1 MKKVFKAVL
10 AVYSVMLLSVY
21 LKLLPNPSDFFITRD
36 TILTRRERGFW
47 QFNFIPFAS
56 YLHIGENFPT
66 NLWLIFGHIG
76 LAVVWGV
83 LLALAFKD
91 ISVKNAALYSLA
103 FFVLIEV
110 IQFVVAAGAFD
121 IDTIIQHF
129 VGAIAGAAV
138 ALKILSKKDQGKA
151 EA

>member
-10 AVYSVMLLSVY
+10 SVYSVMLLSVY

-56 YLHIGENFPT
+56 FLHIGENFPM

-76 LAVVWGV
+76 LAVAWGV
-83 LLALAFKD
+83 LLALSFKNLT
-91 ISVKNAALYSLA
+91 VKKSALYSLA

-110 IQFVVAAGAFD
+110 IQFAVAAGAFD

-129 VGAIAGAAV
+129 IGAVVGSAV
-138 ALKILSKKDQGKA
+138 ALKILSKKSKIQT
-151 EA
+151 EQ

>member
-1 MKKVFKAVL
+1 MKKLFKIML
-10 AVYSVMLLSVY
+10 AVYSAMLLSVY

-56 YLHIGENFPT
+56 YFHIGENFPT

-76 LAVVWGV
+76 PAVVWGV
-83 LLALAFKD
+83 LLALSFKNLT
-91 ISVKNAALYSLA
+91 VKKCALYSLA
-103 FFVLIEV
+103 FFVLVEV

-129 VGAIAGAAV
+129 IGAIAGAAV
-138 ALKILSKKDQGKA
+138 VLKILSKKSKIQT
-151 EA
+151 EQ

>member
-56 YLHIGENFPT
+56 YFHIGENFPT

-110 IQFVVAAGAFD
+110 IQFIVAAGAFD